1 MLRYWLRCL
10 FLMVAAS
17 SIVIYAAAQEAASPK
32 KGEKAEA
39 ALKPAER
46 FDGRTTLRAKD
57 GRPREL
63 HVVVRNWVIHPGEQV
78 SRFPEKDFTVV
89 ELIAGSVI
97 TVIDG
102 QEKEFTGGF
111 WAVPAGALMAVRV
124 TSESAS
130 FQTITIKQN

>member
-17 SIVIYAAAQEAASPK
+17 LIVIYTAAQEAVSPK
-32 KGEKAEA
+32 KAEKVEA

-57 GRPREL
+57 GSSREL

-78 SRFPEKDFTVV
+78 TRFPEKDFTVV

-102 QEKEFTGGF
+102 QEKESPGWTLGSTGGRID
-111 WAVPAGALMAVRV
+111 G
-124 TSESAS
+124 SESDERIRFFS
-130 FQTITIKQN
+130 NYHD